1 MDTFQKGVLFSA
13 IIILLISLI
22 FIGLLLG
29 YAKDETWPPV
39 VSACP
44 DYWTMNKLGKCVN
57 DKNLGTC
64 NIPTK
69 GNPNSMD
76 FTGAGFTGDNGDCAK
91 YTWARGCGVTW
102 DGINSGVSNPCTKDT
117 SDS

>member
-64 NIPTK
+64 NK
-69 GNPNSMD
+69 GTEGAMD
-76 FTGAGFTGDNGDCAK
+76 FKDYDNCKK
-91 YTWARGCGVTW
+91 YNWASGCNVTW
-102 DGINSGVSNPCTKDT
+102 DGVTYGYGTTKPC
-117 SDS
+117 SS